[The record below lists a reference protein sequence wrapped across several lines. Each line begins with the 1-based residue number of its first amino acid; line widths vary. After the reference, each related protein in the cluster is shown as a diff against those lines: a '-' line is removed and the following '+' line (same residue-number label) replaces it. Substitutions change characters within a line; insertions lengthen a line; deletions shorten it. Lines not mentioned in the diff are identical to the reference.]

1 MIYTTFN
8 LHELPRVKALIMKK
22 FLFAVLAISVLIAC
36 ARPESKMPIT
46 DWDASYLDGDAVLVD
61 VRTPGEYEQGHLENA
76 LNVDFLDAEFT
87 SRMQEFK
94 PSQTIYVYCKVGG
107 RSAKAASLLDSLGFK
122 KVVDLTGGYDAYKLA
137 QNPVD

>member
-1 MIYTTFN
+1 
-8 LHELPRVKALIMKK
+8 MKK
-22 FLFAVLAISVLIAC
+22 VLVAFLAIYASMAC
-36 ARPESKMPIT
+36 SRPESKMPIT

-61 VRTPGEYEQGHLENA
+61 VRTPAEYEEGHLEDA
-76 LNVDFLDAEFT
+76 LNVDFLDAGFT
-87 SRMQEFK
+87 SRMQALD

-137 QNPVD
+137 QKPAD